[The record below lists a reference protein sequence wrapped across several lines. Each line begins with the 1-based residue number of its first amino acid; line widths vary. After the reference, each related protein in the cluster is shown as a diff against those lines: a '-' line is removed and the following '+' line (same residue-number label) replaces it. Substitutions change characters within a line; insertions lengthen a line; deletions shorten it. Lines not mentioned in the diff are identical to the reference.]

1 MAWTDVLA
9 ADELAPGAIATIEAD
24 GGDVVVWRS
33 ASGGIAAC
41 DARCPHQWAHLGSA
55 GVVDGEDLVCLSHA
69 WRFDLDGE
77 GWKEAASGRR
87 DPKAPLERVGVREL
101 DGRIEVDLH
110 GGVIGVEV
118 RGS

>member
-9 ADELAPGAIATIEAD
+9 AEELAPGAIATLESS
-24 GGDVVVWRS
+24 GGDVIVWRS

-69 WRFDLDGE
+69 WRFDLAGE

-87 DPKAPLERVGVREL
+87 DPKSPVERVGVREIR
-101 DGRIEVDLH
+101 GRIEVDLAAP
-110 GGVIGVEV
+110 VIRIEV
-118 RGS
+118 RRS